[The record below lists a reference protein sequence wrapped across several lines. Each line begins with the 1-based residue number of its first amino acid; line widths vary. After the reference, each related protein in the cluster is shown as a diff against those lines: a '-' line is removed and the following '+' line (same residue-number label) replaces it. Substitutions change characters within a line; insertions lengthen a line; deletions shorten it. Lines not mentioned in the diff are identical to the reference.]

1 VEELTYS
8 ERVRVSW
15 LLFWRGV
22 GGFFALIYAITFLL
36 LLVEPEILRATP
48 SPWATLLPLIVAIP
62 IALFGL
68 MPLIVRGLVRKP
80 FYGFRLQ
87 VARERGPGQ
96 TDRAGG

>member
-22 GGFFALIYAITFLL
+22 GGFFALLYAITFLL
-36 LLVEPEILRATP
+36 LLTEPEILRATP

-80 FYGFRLQ
+80 FSGFRLQ
-87 VARERGPGQ
+87 VTREPWSCPPDRPGI
-96 TDRAGG
+96 